1 MKGYVFVADTKE
13 VIKVSVP
20 DELDE
25 YYALLNCDY
34 IEVIYRYVN
43 GKLTKLIVDEEGKL
57 KQNQIITGMSFD
69 GEESLVGNILI
80 ESEDEEIPE
89 IIKKYGMVVYNI

>member
-1 MKGYVFVADTKE
+1 MKGYVFVANTKE

-43 GKLTKLIVDEEGKL
+43 GKLTKLIIDEEGKL

>member
-1 MKGYVFVADTKE
+1 MKGYLFVADTKN
-13 VIKVSVP
+13 VIRVSVP

-34 IEVIYRYVN
+34 IEVIYRYIN
-43 GKLTKLIVDEEGKL
+43 GKLTKLIIDEEGKL
-57 KQNQIITGMSFD
+57 KQNQIISGMSFD

-80 ESEDEEIPE
+80 ESEDKDIPE
-89 IIKKYGMVVYNI
+89 IIKKYGMVVYNL